1 MFGNIFLGVASE
13 TISGYFYAQ
22 ILNLWRLILMNNELI
37 EVSGVKELTET
48 MKQCLETERLNLL
61 PLQAHSLAL
70 SLVDYS
76 KMQTELGL
84 KISKAILEDEEMQ
97 YVMKV
102 RLTKV
107 LENTDNY
114 LWFTNWAIVLKEEKL
129 IIGYI
134 ILKGLPNELGEVIVG
149 YDIDEEY
156 RRKGYAKEALGKML
170 QWIFAYPR
178 ALSVIADTEKTNI
191 PSCKLLEHIG
201 AVPYKETDELIWW
214 KITKNI

>member
-1 MFGNIFLGVASE
+1 MRRNIFLGVANK

-22 ILNLWRLILMNNELI
+22 ILKLWRLILMNNELF
-37 EVSGVKELTET
+37 ELNGVKEVAET
-48 MKQCLETERLNLL
+48 LMKCLETERLNLL
-61 PLQAHSLAL
+61 PLQAHSLSL

-76 KMQTELGL
+76 KMQMELGL
-84 KISKAILEDEEMQ
+84 KVNKAILDDEEMQ
-97 YVMKV
+97 YAMKV

-107 LENTDNY
+107 LENIDNY

-149 YDIDEEY
+149 YDIDEKY

-170 QWIFAYPR
+170 QWIFTNPR

-214 KITKNI
+214 KINKHK

>member
-1 MFGNIFLGVASE
+1 
-13 TISGYFYAQ
+13 
-22 ILNLWRLILMNNELI
+22 MNNELI
-37 EVSGVKELTET
+37 EVSGVKNLTKM

-84 KISKAILEDEEMQ
+84 KVSKTILDDEEMQ
-97 YVMKV
+97 YAMKV

-149 YDIDEEY
+149 YDIDEKY

-170 QWIFAYPR
+170 QWIFANPR
-178 ALSVIADTEKTNI
+178 ALSVLADTEKTNI

-201 AVPYKETDELIWW
+201 AVLYKETDELIWW
-214 KITKNI
+214 KINKNI